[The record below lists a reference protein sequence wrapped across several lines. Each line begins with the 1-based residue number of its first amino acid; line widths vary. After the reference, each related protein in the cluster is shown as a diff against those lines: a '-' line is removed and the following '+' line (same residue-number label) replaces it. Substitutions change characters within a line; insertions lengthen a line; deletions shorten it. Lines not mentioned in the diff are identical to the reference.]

1 MANPQKVLG
10 NSDRK
15 MVSFST
21 ASQAFYI
28 GKFGF
33 YSWNFPVGSFTRGQK
48 ETLHFSGKASWRSW
62 FLDFTAGI
70 GKNTYRLLHW
80 PMFLGTGKIVCV
92 CTKFVVAYRRSRHLQ
107 KKYIMKQTQNHI
119 SISIYTYIIYTW
131 NSTYM
136 ERHTHKH
143 TSSDK
148 SLRLRVSSTSL
159 HLFKCFFR
167 GTFLLLSF
175 HMASGYDQTMKPRR
189 DEQISSTFCI
199 DLQRHPVWCQEQIS

>member
-1 MANPQKVLG
+1 
-10 NSDRK
+10 

-33 YSWNFPVGSFTRGQK
+33 VSWNFPVGSFTQGQK
-48 ETLHFSGKASWRSW
+48 ETLHVSGKASWRSW

-80 PMFLGTGKIVCV
+80 PMFLGTGKIVC
-92 CTKFVVAYRRSRHLQ
+92 TKIVVAYRRSRHLQ

-119 SISIYTYIIYTW
+119 SISIYAHGIALTW
-131 NSTYM
+131 RRT
-136 ERHTHKH
+136 HTHKH

-148 SLRLRVSSTSL
+148 SLRLCVASTSL

-167 GTFLLLSF
+167 GTFLRLSF
-175 HMASGYDQTMKPRR
+175 HMASGFDQTMKPKR

-199 DLQRHPVWCQEQIS
+199 YKLRLPVWCQEQIS